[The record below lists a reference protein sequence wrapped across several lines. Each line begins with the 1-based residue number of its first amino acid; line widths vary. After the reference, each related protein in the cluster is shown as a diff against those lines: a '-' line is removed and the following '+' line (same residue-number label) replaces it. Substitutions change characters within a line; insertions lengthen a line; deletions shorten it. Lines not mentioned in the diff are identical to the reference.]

1 MNEVAA
7 TPDQARVDALLRSAA
22 QVRADQPEVE
32 SGTRSW
38 RRFAITAVYSVALG
52 GLALAAVHAAGDA
65 TPVRADGGADGALF
79 SLTNQDR
86 ASNGVRSLNG
96 NGSLAAIAEAGRYN
110 GCGFPVNGRSAD
122 MIQRNY
128 FAHPIL
134 GCGQVVFS
142 MMSAYG
148 VHYLSAGE
156 NIGWN
161 TGGSTSA
168 INVAFMNSSEHR
180 SNILNPNYTDL
191 GVGSAT
197 SGSSAWT
204 GGGGSGSGRCG
215 HCRTAASGAL
225 VSAGITMLMAGSS
238 ALVGLRRRRGP
249 RAVCDGCDASVDE
262 VALQH

>member
-1 MNEVAA
+1 MDEVAA

-168 INVAFMNSSEHR
+168 INIAFMNSSEHR

-204 GGGGSGSGRCG
+204 GGGGGGG
-215 HCRTAASGAL
+215 E
-225 VSAGITMLMAGSS
+225 
-238 ALVGLRRRRGP
+238 P
-249 RAVCDGCDASVDE
+249 RSCANSTENIHAWV
-262 VALQH
+262 